1 MAHRGP
7 PALGGAGGWGGGC
20 RAVRA
25 PCGIGL
31 RGRSYGG
38 GGGNVKVGEAPEWR
52 VGVFRMGAP
61 QGWGDPKVVGIPSM
75 GVSQGWGHHKGGS
88 IPNMGRSQR
97 WVYPKGRGISRS

>member
-1 MAHRGP
+1 M
-7 PALGGAGGWGGGC
+7 GWGLQGGP
-20 RAVRA
+20 AVRA

-31 RGRSYGG
+31 R

-61 QGWGDPKVVGIPSM
+61 QGWGDPKVVGIPNM
-75 GVSQGWGHHKGGS
+75 GVSQGWGHHKGSS